1 VFGVRTLQQS
11 QPFFYLCQLKKHVSM
26 PRYIAPSILAAD
38 FSNLQ
43 KDIALVNSSEA
54 EWIHLDIMD
63 GVFVPN
69 LSFGLPVVRAV
80 HKYARKPLD
89 VHLMIV
95 EPEHYLERFRDAGA
109 FQITVHQEACR
120 HLHSTVQEIKKLGMK
135 AGVSLNPHTP
145 VNTLEEIIADLDLVL
160 IMTVNPGFGGQKFIL
175 HSFDKVKK
183 LKKLINLSGSGA
195 LIEVD
200 GGIDI
205 TNAGMLFEAGAD
217 VLVTGTTVFT
227 AEDPVAMIRAMK
239 NAGL

>member
-1 VFGVRTLQQS
+1 
-11 QPFFYLCQLKKHVSM
+11 M
-26 PRYIAPSILAAD
+26 PRYVAPSILAAD

-54 EWIHLDIMD
+54 DWIHLDIMD

-69 LSFGLPVVRAV
+69 LSFGVPVVKAI
-80 HKYARKPLD
+80 HAYARKPLD

-95 EPEHYLERFRDAGA
+95 EPERYLEQFREAGA

-120 HLHSTVQEIKKLGMK
+120 HLHSTVHEIKRLGMK

-160 IMTVNPGFGGQKFIL
+160 IMTVNPGFGGQKFIA
-175 HSFDKVKK
+175 HSFGKVKK
-183 LKKLINLSGSGA
+183 MKKLISLSGSGA

-200 GGIDI
+200 GGIDL

-217 VLVTGTTVFT
+217 VLVTGTAVFS
-227 AEDPVAMIRAMK
+227 AKDPVAMIRALK
-239 NAGL
+239 NAGM

>member
-1 VFGVRTLQQS
+1 
-11 QPFFYLCQLKKHVSM
+11 M

-43 KDIALVNSSEA
+43 KVIAMVNSSEA
-54 EWIHLDIMD
+54 DWIHLDIMD

-69 LSFGLPVVRAV
+69 LSFGVPVVKAI

-95 EPEHYLERFRDAGA
+95 EPERYLEQFREAGA
-109 FQITVHQEACR
+109 FQLTVHQEACR
-120 HLHSTVQEIKKLGMK
+120 HLHSTVHEIKRLGMK

-160 IMTVNPGFGGQKFIL
+160 IMTVNPGFGGQKFIA
-175 HSFDKVKK
+175 HSFEKVKK
-183 LKKLINLSGSGA
+183 MKKLISLSGSGA

-200 GGIDI
+200 GGIDL

-217 VLVTGTTVFT
+217 VLVTGTTVFS
-227 AEDPVAMIRAMK
+227 AGDPAAMIRALK
-239 NAGL
+239 NAGM

>member
-1 VFGVRTLQQS
+1 
-11 QPFFYLCQLKKHVSM
+11 M

-43 KDIALVNSSEA
+43 KVIAMVNSSEA
-54 EWIHLDIMD
+54 DWIHLDIMD

-69 LSFGLPVVRAV
+69 LSFGVPVVKAI
-80 HKYARKPLD
+80 HTYARKPLD

-95 EPEHYLERFRDAGA
+95 EPERYLEQFREAGA

-120 HLHSTVQEIKKLGMK
+120 HLHSTVHEIKRLGMK

-160 IMTVNPGFGGQKFIL
+160 IMTVNPGFGGQKFIA
-175 HSFDKVKK
+175 HSFEKVKK
-183 LKKLINLSGSGA
+183 MKKLISLSGSGA

-200 GGIDI
+200 GGIDL

-217 VLVTGTTVFT
+217 VLVTGTAVFS
-227 AEDPVAMIRAMK
+227 AKDPVAMIRALK
-239 NAGL
+239 NAGM

>member
-1 VFGVRTLQQS
+1 
-11 QPFFYLCQLKKHVSM
+11 M
-26 PRYIAPSILAAD
+26 PRYVAPSILAAD

-43 KDIALVNSSEA
+43 KDIVLVNSSEA
-54 EWIHLDIMD
+54 DWIHLDIMD

-69 LSFGLPVVRAV
+69 LSFGVPVVKAI

-95 EPEHYLERFRDAGA
+95 EPERYLEQFREAGA

-120 HLHSTVQEIKKLGMK
+120 HLHSTVHEIKRLGMK

-160 IMTVNPGFGGQKFIL
+160 IMTVNPGFGGQKFIA
-175 HSFDKVKK
+175 HSFGKVKK
-183 LKKLINLSGSGA
+183 MKKLISLSGSGA

-200 GGIDI
+200 GGIDL

-217 VLVTGTTVFT
+217 VLVTGTAVFS
-227 AEDPVAMIRAMK
+227 AKDPVAMIRALK
-239 NAGL
+239 NAGM

>member
-1 VFGVRTLQQS
+1 
-11 QPFFYLCQLKKHVSM
+11 M

-43 KDIALVNSSEA
+43 KDIAMVNSSEA
-54 EWIHLDIMD
+54 DWIHLDIMD

-95 EPEHYLERFRDAGA
+95 NPERYLEAFRDAGA
-109 FQITVHQEACR
+109 FQLTVHQEACT
-120 HLHSTVQEIKKLGMK
+120 HLHSTVHEIKKLGMK

-145 VNTLEEIIADLDLVL
+145 VSTLEEIIADLDLVL
-160 IMTVNPGFGGQKFIL
+160 IMTVNPGFGGQKFIPQ
-175 HSFDKVKK
+175 SVDKVKK
-183 LKKLINLSGSGA
+183 LKKLISASGSGA

-200 GGIDI
+200 GGIDLK
-205 TNAGMLFEAGAD
+205 NAGMLFDAGMD
-217 VLVTGTTVFT
+217 VLVTGTTVFS
-227 AEDPVAMIRAMK
+227 AEDPASMISALK
-239 NAGL
+239 NAGK